1 MVVPPHRDGG
11 QAQYIRTPV
20 PACDAE
26 TLGPLL
32 GWVVEHLEDEHTV
45 ESLAAAAH
53 MSPRTFARRFR
64 AETGTT
70 PHSWVT
76 RQRLLRAEELLETTD
91 RSVGWIAGEVGF
103 GTAAMLRHHFT
114 KARSVSPQQ
123 FRRAFCSLEP
133 RERVRSLQAEQA
145 G

>member
-1 MVVPPHRDGG
+1 MPD
-11 QAQYIRTPV
+11 
-20 PACDAE
+20 CDAE

-32 GWVVEHLEDEHTV
+32 QWIVANLGEDLGVET
-45 ESLAAAAH
+45 LARRSH

-76 RQRLLRAEELLETTD
+76 RQRVQAAEELLERTD
-91 RSVGWIAGEVGF
+91 HSIDWIASEVGF
-103 GTAAMLRHHFT
+103 GNAATLRHHF
-114 KARSVSPQQ
+114 ARVRGLSPQQ
-123 FRRAFCSLEP
+123 YRRRF
-133 RERVRSLQAEQA
+133 A